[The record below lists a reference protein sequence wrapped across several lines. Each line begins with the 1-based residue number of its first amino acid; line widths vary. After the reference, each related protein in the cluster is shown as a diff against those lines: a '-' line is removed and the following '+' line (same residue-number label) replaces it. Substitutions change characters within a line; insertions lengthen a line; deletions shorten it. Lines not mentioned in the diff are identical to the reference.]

1 MIKYITIS
9 ALVFTLSSMQISLF
23 AQGDY
28 TVNNPCL
35 DNQKVELI
43 TV

>member
-9 ALVFTLSSMQISLF
+9 ALVFTLSSMQINLF
-23 AQGDY
+23 AQGNY
-28 TVNNPCL
+28 TVSNPCL
-35 DNQKVELI
+35 EHQKVQLI